1 MGYDSIMKVVICWLG
16 NDYISLVSMGV
27 HTVHCNSV
35 NVMSRYQVTK
45 IWINDLLSEAGYMQY
60 DQSS

>member
-1 MGYDSIMKVVICWLG
+1 MKVVTCWLG
-16 NDYISLVSMGV
+16 SDYISLVSIGV

-35 NVMSRYQVTK
+35 NVMSQYQVTK
-45 IWINDLLSEAGYMQY
+45 IWINGLLSEAGYMQY